1 VTDLEA
7 ARAVADAVLY
17 DGHRPSPYGAV
28 RDRVRRQ
35 LGVLV
40 PSGFTAAEEPSAAQ
54 TECLLDGGDGGV
66 LHVRCRFLH
75 VRARTA
81 EGAAPRDEAAERE
94 IDLAWPLADLLAGE
108 RRHDERIPGGRETA
122 DGVTRTAEPLDVR
135 VRASAERLPGP
146 YGVVRL
152 RLRLENTSGW
162 TGEERPEAL
171 RRSLVAAH
179 ALLGL
184 TGGVFLSLADPPEW
198 ARPYAEGCENLRA
211 WPVLVAD
218 DLVLS
223 SPVIL
228 RDRPHFAAAGA
239 GGPAEDGERRRAT
252 TLTDRPGQEPGAG
265 APVCPDRITIAGH
278 EVGRGS
284 KVRLTPGGRAD
295 AQDMFVH
302 GRIATVEAVLFDV
315 DGSRYLAVT
324 VDDDPGTDLRR
335 AQGRYWYFGPED
347 VEPL

>member
-1 VTDLEA
+1 MTDLEA

-17 DGHRPSPYGAV
+17 DGHRPAPYGAV

-35 LGVLV
+35 LVVLV
-40 PSGFTAAEEPSAAQ
+40 PPGFTATEEPSAAQ

-81 EGAAPRDEAAERE
+81 EGATPRDEAAERE

-171 RRSLVAAH
+171 RRSLVTAH

-228 RDRPHFAAAGA
+228 RDRPRLTR
-239 GGPAEDGERRRAT
+239 EDPGEPAT
-252 TLTDRPGQEPGAG
+252 TLTDRPWCGPGAD
-265 APVCPDRITIAGH
+265 APAAPEADRITIAGH

-295 AQDMFVH
+295 AQDMFVA

-315 DGSRYLAVT
+315 DGSRHLAVT

-335 AQGRYWYFGPED
+335 AQGRYWYFGPQD

>member
-1 VTDLEA
+1 MTDLEV

-17 DGHRPSPYGAV
+17 DGHRPAPYGAV
-28 RDRVRRQ
+28 RDRARRQ

-40 PSGFTAAEEPSAAQ
+40 PSGFTATEEPSAAQ

-228 RDRPHFAAAGA
+228 RDRPRLTG
-239 GGPAEDGERRRAT
+239 EDPGEPAT
-252 TLTDRPGQEPGAG
+252 TPTDRPWWGSGAD
-265 APVCPDRITIAGH
+265 APAAPEADRITIAGH

-295 AQDMFVH
+295 AQDMFVA

-315 DGSRYLAVT
+315 DGSRHLAVT

-335 AQGRYWYFGPED
+335 AQGRYWYFGPQD

>member
-1 VTDLEA
+1 M
-7 ARAVADAVLY
+7 
-17 DGHRPSPYGAV
+17 
-28 RDRVRRQ
+28 RQ

-40 PSGFTAAEEPSAAQ
+40 PSGFTATEEPSAAQ

-94 IDLAWPLADLLAGE
+94 IDLAWPLADLLAYE

-228 RDRPHFAAAGA
+228 RDRPRLTG
-239 GGPAEDGERRRAT
+239 EDPGEPAT
-252 TLTDRPGQEPGAG
+252 TPTDRPWWGSGAD
-265 APVCPDRITIAGH
+265 APAAPEADRITIAGH

-295 AQDMFVH
+295 AQDMFVA

-315 DGSRYLAVT
+315 DGSRHLAVT

-335 AQGRYWYFGPED
+335 AQGRYWYFGPQD

>member
-1 VTDLEA
+1 
-7 ARAVADAVLY
+7 
-17 DGHRPSPYGAV
+17 
-28 RDRVRRQ
+28 
-35 LGVLV
+35 
-40 PSGFTAAEEPSAAQ
+40 
-54 TECLLDGGDGGV
+54 
-66 LHVRCRFLH
+66 
-75 VRARTA
+75 
-81 EGAAPRDEAAERE
+81 
-94 IDLAWPLADLLAGE
+94 
-108 RRHDERIPGGRETA
+108 
-122 DGVTRTAEPLDVR
+122 DGVTRAWEPIDVR

-198 ARPYAEGCENLRA
+198 ARPYAEACENLRA

-218 DLVLS
+218 DLMLS

-228 RDRPHFAAAGA
+228 RDRPHLAAEEPGEATGVHEPP
-239 GGPAEDGERRRAT
+239 GPRAT
-252 TLTDRPGQEPGAG
+252 TLTDRPWWEPGAD
-265 APVCPDRITIAGH
+265 ASISPETDRITIAGH
-278 EVGRGS
+278 EVGKGS
-284 KVRLTPGGRAD
+284 KVRLTPDGRAD
-295 AQDMFVH
+295 AQDMFVA
-302 GRIATVEAVLFDV
+302 GRIATVEAVLLDV
-315 DGSRYLAVT
+315 DGSRHLAVT